1 MTVTVS
7 IIVHNDF
14 SRIQQAVD
22 SLLKYT
28 SLPLTIYITINT
40 GMDPKVD
47 ELRRRFPDVRY
58 VINDQPR
65 GFAANH
71 NAVMRLATTPY
82 VLLLNDDV
90 EVAPAML
97 DILVGYLEEHQE
109 VGLVTPCVI
118 NPDGTPQLTA
128 FSDPTLL
135 RMLYKISGLGYWTR
149 QGSWIRKLYIRS
161 GMSNAAS
168 LKPCD
173 VTRDVPVA
181 VGVAMCVRRSAC
193 EDAGLMDEDTLVYG
207 EEMGW
212 HWRLRRAGW
221 KIVVVADTHVTHFNV
236 EQKLEGWV
244 LAEHRRGI
252 LNYFCRYRCAW
263 QAWSIRAGIV
273 FFHGIR
279 YFFNLI
285 FNRQAAPGD
294 RLAVQMAIR
303 FQPSRVMPQ

>member
-40 GMDPKVD
+40 GMDTRVD

-58 VINDQPR
+58 VINDQPK

-71 NAVMRLATTPY
+71 NAVMHLATTPY

-168 LKPCD
+168 
-173 VTRDVPVA
+173 
-181 VGVAMCVRRSAC
+181 
-193 EDAGLMDEDTLVYG
+193 
-207 EEMGW
+207 
-212 HWRLRRAGW
+212 
-221 KIVVVADTHVTHFNV
+221 
-236 EQKLEGWV
+236 
-244 LAEHRRGI
+244 
-252 LNYFCRYRCAW
+252 
-263 QAWSIRAGIV
+263 
-273 FFHGIR
+273 
-279 YFFNLI
+279 
-285 FNRQAAPGD
+285 
-294 RLAVQMAIR
+294 
-303 FQPSRVMPQ
+303 